1 MVIEWVDASNK
12 RSQLG
17 IHLALTSIIKFASM
31 KVREISRAEKSKP
44 RV

>member
-1 MVIEWVDASNK
+1 MEQTNYPSIAP
-12 RSQLG
+12 LG

-44 RV
+44 QV